1 MKFNYESFTE
11 RALDSGMADE
21 FVSTRQ
27 KNKET
32 RIMEKLNRLT
42 DDFTATLSSEQK
54 KMFDIIS
61 DLEIEHESVMEAQAF
76 YKGYMLAIS
85 FLEQ

>member
-1 MKFNYESFTE
+1 
-11 RALDSGMADE
+11 MADE

>member
-11 RALDSGMADE
+11 RALNSGMADE